1 MQKTIESIKNQT
13 FTNFEVWILDANSPL
28 ETQNYLNNL
37 EKPFFY
43 QSSNDNGIYDAMNK
57 GITLSK
63 GKWLYFLGTEDVFFN
78 DTVLEYIFNDLSLE
92 KETIVAGKIVYQGKK
107 KPFIHS
113 KNKMVKEVS
122 WSNSMWIRNGL
133 HHQGTFYKKALFKNK
148 KYDLKYKILS
158 DYWFNLYLFKN
169 KVKCKI
175 IDIIIAKCN
184 SDGVSK
190 SGSWSIYQEEINL
203 KKSLSSLFFKPF
215 FYIVAVLKYI
225 SRKIIND

>member
-1 MQKTIESIKNQT
+1 MKVSIITVCYNSAKTIRDTIESVKSQTYKNIEYIIVDGKSIDNT
-13 FTNFEVWILDANSPL
+13 LGIVNEYH
-28 ETQNYLNNL
+28 ETVDKVIC
-37 EKPFFY
+37 EKD
-43 QSSNDNGIYDAMNK
+43 SGIYDAMNK

-133 HHQGTFYKKALFKNK
+133 HHQGTLYKKALFKNK
-148 KYDLKYKILS
+148 K
-158 DYWFNLYLFKN
+158 
-169 KVKCKI
+169 
-175 IDIIIAKCN
+175 
-184 SDGVSK
+184 
-190 SGSWSIYQEEINL
+190 
-203 KKSLSSLFFKPF
+203 
-215 FYIVAVLKYI
+215 
-225 SRKIIND
+225 ND